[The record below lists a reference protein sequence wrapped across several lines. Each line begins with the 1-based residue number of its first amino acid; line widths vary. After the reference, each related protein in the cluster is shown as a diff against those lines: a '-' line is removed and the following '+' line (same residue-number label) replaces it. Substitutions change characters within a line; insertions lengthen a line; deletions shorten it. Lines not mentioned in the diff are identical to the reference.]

1 MTSTVTTATVSTVT
15 TAFFASLALIV
26 AVTLVIL
33 LVKKEFLTASTH
45 PVAISL
51 RRALNVAIVP
61 LVLAFG
67 LIAVISVL
75 QVMS

>member
-1 MTSTVTTATVSTVT
+1 
-15 TAFFASLALIV
+15 LIV
-26 AVTLVIL
+26 AVTLVVL